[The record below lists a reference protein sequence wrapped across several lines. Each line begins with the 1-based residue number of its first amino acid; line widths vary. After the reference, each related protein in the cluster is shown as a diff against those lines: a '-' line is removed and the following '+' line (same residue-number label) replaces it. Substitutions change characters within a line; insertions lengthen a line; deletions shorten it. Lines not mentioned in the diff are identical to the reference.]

1 MTSIPGTTM
10 KASDQMTD
18 ATGTKNREDVLR
30 YYDTCWLNRFQEG
43 HNPKSFAMHF
53 GIFDREDADND
64 EAKLETNR
72 FIAKQLC
79 FDEKEHGTVV
89 DLGCGIGGTC
99 LYMAKNFPVLDVIGV
114 NLSATQL
121 VFAQR
126 LMDENGMKNRVSL
139 REEDYCHTGLQDG
152 AASHAYAVESL
163 WHATDKGALF
173 SEAYRILRPG
183 GHFLVIDYFQ
193 LRPTSSPEE
202 QVMLRTFN
210 IGWGAYEPGTG
221 PIAAHA
227 YDHEQDMR
235 SIGFSEVRTASLLAS
250 VMPGIV
256 NSYHKAV
263 RNLEG
268 ELTDDLKRH
277 YEACVALKLLTDNGL
292 VGYGMVKAVK

>member
-1 MTSIPGTTM
+1 MTVHSLSLENT
-10 KASDQMTD
+10 AS
-18 ATGTKNREDVLR
+18 KNRQDVLR
-30 YYDTCWLNRFQEG
+30 YYDTCWLNRFRDG

-72 FIAKQLC
+72 FITRQLC

-99 LYMAKNFPVLDVIGV
+99 LYMAKNFPMLDVIGV

-126 LMDENGMKNRVSL
+126 LMDENGLKNRVSL
-139 REEDYCHTGLQDG
+139 REEDYCNTGLTNG
-152 AASHAYAVESL
+152 IASHTYAVESL

-173 SEAYRILRPG
+173 SEAHRILRPG

-193 LRPTSSPEE
+193 LRPTASAEE
-202 QVMLRTFN
+202 EAMLRTFN

-227 YDHEQDMR
+227 YDHDREMR
-235 SIGFSEVRTASLLAS
+235 SIGFSEVHTASLLHS

-256 NSYHKAV
+256 NSYHKAL

-268 ELTDDLKRH
+268 ELTADIQRH
-277 YEACVALKLLTDNGL
+277 YEACVALKLLADRGL
-292 VGYGMVKAVK
+292 VGYGMIKAVK

>member
-1 MTSIPGTTM
+1 MTSIPITSMTLSEPSIDAD
-10 KASDQMTD
+10 AS
-18 ATGTKNREDVLR
+18 KNREDVLR
-30 YYDTCWLNRFQEG
+30 YYDTCWLNRFRDG

-53 GIFDREDADND
+53 GIFDRENADND

-72 FIAKQLC
+72 FIARQLC
-79 FDEKEHGTVV
+79 LNAHDKGSLV

-99 LYMAKNFPVLDVIGV
+99 LYMAKNFPLLDVIGV

-121 VFAQR
+121 SFAQR
-126 LMDENGMKNRVSL
+126 LMADNGVDQRVIL
-139 REEDYCHTGLQDG
+139 REEDYCHTGLKAG

-173 SEAYRILRPG
+173 SEAYRILSND

-202 QVMLRTFN
+202 ENMLRTFN

-227 YDHEQDMR
+227 YDHEQHMR
-235 SIGFSEVRTASLLAS
+235 SIGFKEVRTESLLAS

-256 NSYHKAV
+256 NSYHKAL
-263 RNLEG
+263 RKMEG

-277 YEACVALKLLTDNGL
+277 YEACVALKLLADRGL
-292 VGYGMVKAVK
+292 VGYGMIKAVK

>member
-1 MTSIPGTTM
+1 MNSTKQTVIGTG
-10 KASDQMTD
+10 S
-18 ATGTKNREDVLR
+18 KNREDVLR

-53 GIFDREDADND
+53 GIFDREGMDND

-72 FIAKQLC
+72 FISRQLKL
-79 FDEKEHGTVV
+79 DASERGTVV

-99 LYMAKNFPVLDVIGV
+99 LFLAKNFPLLDVTGV
-114 NLSATQL
+114 NLSLSQL
-121 VFAQR
+121 AFAQQ
-126 LMDENGMKNRVSL
+126 LMNENGVASRVTL
-139 REEDYCHTGLQDG
+139 REDDYCNTGLEG
-152 AASHAYAVESL
+152 ATATHAYAVESL

-173 SEAYRILRPG
+173 AEANRLLKLG

-193 LRPTSSPEE
+193 LRPTESAEE
-202 QVMLRTFN
+202 EAMLRTFN

-235 SIGFSEVRTASLLAS
+235 SIGFSEVRTESLLAS

-256 NSYHKAV
+256 NSYHKAL
-263 RNLEG
+263 RHLEG
-268 ELTDDLKRH
+268 SLTDDLKRH
-277 YEACVALKLLTDNGL
+277 YEACVALKLLADNGL